1 MRAGKIFI
9 SLVFFPFFALWFVV
23 FLVLVQVF
31 LGYAGAFAG
40 LFAVRLRMAGR
51 VLPFPSFSIF
61 PLCDVYMYRSSR
73 GDDIFFELRRK
84 VLMQKGTI

>member
-9 SLVFFPFFALWFVV
+9 SLVFFALCFVV

-61 PLCDVYMYRSSR
+61 PLCGVYRYSSSSSVLCNEIIFR
-73 GDDIFFELRRK
+73 G
-84 VLMQKGTI
+84 